1 MNVPFVSSGALSR
14 RHYKLVSDVENA
26 ATMQAADQFLLAEI
40 NHIQRRARSADLSLK
55 DWKEN
60 LILLLHCSLT
70 ISAAL
75 PMHALDFALPHAVTV
90 AEAGESVP
98 DKRIGYLFCA
108 EVMSHD
114 HELRL
119 MLVNTIRKDLESQE
133 IPRICL
139 ALDALIT
146 SPSHDVISAVQPRL
160 HDLLS
165 HTSLHVRRR
174 ALLAFRALAEHDA
187 ALLHR
192 ISGDITKRLH
202 DTYPVV
208 LNAALAVAIAAV
220 EAHVFR
226 RTVHELLS
234 SLMQARESNLAHGPL
249 LQTLRAL
256 RTIGYIFFYTLALS
270 VFMLFSTVKPMTLL
284 DEGLSPVADIRDYLT
299 SRDVNE
305 QVLFLNCLDS
315 IDPILWAGT
324 KPDVR
329 PLVLEEWEVERVM
342 GFLDS
347 PDPLIRKKARISFCR
362 SLRIALTFRAVFQ
375 TLAILN
381 KIDGN
386 IVSTYYV
393 QSVETMPSDLP
404 LPARE
409 AYVGRLLEVIET
421 QCYEEGEAYANA
433 VLDLLRKLS
442 MLSTVASTSSSS
454 PPAAGRPHVLESVV
468 TAVLEHIRFGKAN
481 FRVGCATTF
490 VASVLSTESDVE
502 PTAMVIT
509 AALATEFCGQLAMA
523 PVSLLRG
530 FSTRLDRCP
539 VGVQDACLLAML
551 RIAVECE
558 DVPGDVL
565 HTVQELARNAG
576 RHIRRRCEQFTTLSQ
591 QPTVL
596 REVIQRARSH
606 SLPDFLEALQVTRLP
621 NASAAS
627 KPGSSPVLSERSLSG
642 SKLRYDAY
650 EAPHPAARI
659 RARRLSSGTSSV
671 HSGMSAE
678 KDLSRTVSPGQLTLM
693 ASLTDADNALNVSCQ
708 PPQARSHAPRPQVQ
722 TAVDDLA
729 SRVDLIAF
737 DSPFIANPPANAS
750 SGEDNGAHEAE
761 FERIWNALDKA
772 NNARGWCEAGLEE
785 VVNRLCGLELHVHT
799 VPEGSPPFLG
809 ELKII
814 VRGAGSDSG
823 NSAVLRLRANDSDGC
838 LWRMRCGDPSLQV
851 QIKRL
856 LADG

>member
-1 MNVPFVSSGALSR
+1 M
-14 RHYKLVSDVENA
+14 
-26 ATMQAADQFLLAEI
+26 
-40 NHIQRRARSADLSLK
+40 
-55 DWKEN
+55 
-60 LILLLHCSLT
+60 
-70 ISAAL
+70 
-75 PMHALDFALPHAVTV
+75 
-90 AEAGESVP
+90 
-98 DKRIGYLFCA
+98 
-108 EVMSHD
+108 
-114 HELRL
+114 
-119 MLVNTIRKDLESQE
+119 
-133 IPRICL
+133 
-139 ALDALIT
+139 
-146 SPSHDVISAVQPRL
+146 
-160 HDLLS
+160 
-165 HTSLHVRRR
+165 
-174 ALLAFRALAEHDA
+174 
-187 ALLHR
+187 
-192 ISGDITKRLH
+192 
-202 DTYPVV
+202 V

-220 EAHVFR
+220 EHGAVKAHVFR

-256 RTIGYIFFYTLALS
+256 RTIGLNEESLLRVSSVLTSAVKS
-270 VFMLFSTVKPMTLL
+270 GDKVFMLFSTVKPMSLL

-324 KPDVR
+324 KPDIR

-421 QCYEEGEAYANA
+421 QCYDEGEAYANA

-442 MLSTVASTSSSS
+442 ALSTAASTSSSS
-454 PPAAGRPHVLESVV
+454 PVPSGSVDLSATVKPAAGRPLVLESVV

-490 VASVLSTESDVE
+490 VASVLSTESESSLMVETFEAHGQTGESSVE

-530 FSTRLDRCP
+530 FSTRLGRCP

-551 RIAVECE
+551 RISAECE

-565 HTVQELARNAG
+565 QTVQELARNAG

-606 SLPDFLEALQVTRLP
+606 SLPDFLEALQVTRLR
-621 NASAAS
+621 NASPAS
-627 KPGSSPVLSERSLSG
+627 KPGNSPVLSERSLSG

-650 EAPHPAARI
+650 EAPRLAARI

-693 ASLTDADNALNVSCQ
+693 ASLTDADNALN

-785 VVNRLCGLELHVHT
+785 VVNRLCGLELPVHT

>member
-119 MLVNTIRKDLESQE
+119 MLVNTIRKDLESPE

-146 SPSHDVISAVQPRL
+146 SPSHDVIPAVQPRL

-202 DTYPVV
+202 DTYPMV
-208 LNAALAVAIAAV
+208 LNATLAVAIAAV

-393 QSVETMPSDLP
+393 QSVETIPSDLP

-421 QCYEEGEAYANA
+421 QCYDEGEAYANA

-442 MLSTVASTSSSS
+442 TLSTVA
-454 PPAAGRPHVLESVV
+454 PHVLESVV
-468 TAVLEHIRFGKAN
+468 TAVLEHIRFGQAN
-481 FRVGCATTF
+481 FRVGCAMTF

-530 FSTRLDRCP
+530 FSTRLGRCP
-539 VGVQDACLLAML
+539 AGVQDACLLAML
-551 RIAVECE
+551 RISAECE

-596 REVIQRARSH
+596 RELIQRARSH

-621 NASAAS
+621 NASPAS
-627 KPGSSPVLSERSLSG
+627 KPGNSPVLSERSLSG

-650 EAPHPAARI
+650 EAPRLAARI

-693 ASLTDADNALNVSCQ
+693 ASLTDADNALNVS
-708 PPQARSHAPRPQVQ
+708 HALRPQVQ

-785 VVNRLCGLELHVHT
+785 VVNRLCGLELPVHT

-856 LADG
+856 LTDG

>member
-1 MNVPFVSSGALSR
+1 MNVPFASSGALSR

-119 MLVNTIRKDLESQE
+119 MLVNTIRKDLESPE

-146 SPSHDVISAVQPRL
+146 SPSHDVIPAVQPRR

-165 HTSLHVRRR
+165 HTS
-174 ALLAFRALAEHDA
+174 
-187 ALLHR
+187 
-192 ISGDITKRLH
+192 S
-202 DTYPVV
+202 
-208 LNAALAVAIAAV
+208 
-220 EAHVFR
+220 
-226 RTVHELLS
+226 
-234 SLMQARESNLAHGPL
+234 
-249 LQTLRAL
+249 TL
-256 RTIGYIFFYTLALS
+256 T
-270 VFMLFSTVKPMTLL
+270 
-284 DEGLSPVADIRDYLT
+284 
-299 SRDVNE
+299 
-305 QVLFLNCLDS
+305 
-315 IDPILWAGT
+315 
-324 KPDVR
+324 
-329 PLVLEEWEVERVM
+329 
-342 GFLDS
+342 
-347 PDPLIRKKARISFCR
+347 
-362 SLRIALTFRAVFQ
+362 
-375 TLAILN
+375 ILN

-421 QCYEEGEAYANA
+421 QCYDEGEAYANA

-442 MLSTVASTSSSS
+442 ALSTAASTSSSS
-454 PPAAGRPHVLESVV
+454 PVPSGSVDLSATVKPAAGRPLVLESVV

-490 VASVLSTESDVE
+490 VASVLSTESESSLMVETFEAHGQTGESSVE

-530 FSTRLDRCP
+530 FSTRLGRCP
-539 VGVQDACLLAML
+539 AGVQDACLLAML
-551 RIAVECE
+551 RISAECE

-596 REVIQRARSH
+596 RELIQRARSH

-693 ASLTDADNALNVSCQ
+693 ASLTDADNALN
-708 PPQARSHAPRPQVQ
+708 PPHARSHTPRPQVQ

-785 VVNRLCGLELHVHT
+785 VVNRLCGLELPVHT

-823 NSAVLRLRANDSDGC
+823 NSAALRLRANDSDGC